1 MDPLLKAGFI
11 KNYIREKIV
20 SQLHTGPRQWEGPG
34 GASPASAFP
43 PGPPCAAD
51 ASPHHVPKPRFYWS
65 AVRLIFIVS
74 PKQLPGGSTARWW
87 LPAADPAFGG
97 DVLASGPHWGLGAGR
112 AFVLLPSSWQ
122 HGGRSRPF
130 LQVLWLNHEGRR
142 GSPPRYLFQID
153 RPREETEEEER
164 NHSEGQNRDLSASP
178 TRHQYKPTLSLF
190 WKSNFEN
197 RIFCIRLYSY
207 LVCIFVESRPETRG
221 VPFLLDVSAEAG
233 RVHVP
238 AQPPGLRAA
247 ACPVGCWAGQ
257 ARPVAP
263 HEATCAPSVGRQVS
277 WTFPNAGPA
286 GSFLEPLTHA
296 EVCESIGLHL

>member
-130 LQVLWLNHEGRR
+130 LQVLWLNHEGQR
-142 GSPPRYLFQID
+142 GSPPVICFRSIDPEKKQKRRKETTVKDKTGIFQLRQHATNTNLPFLSSGRAILK
-153 RPREETEEEER
+153 TEY
-164 NHSEGQNRDLSASP
+164 SASGFIP
-178 TRHQYKPTLSLF
+178 ILF
-190 WKSNFEN
+190 
-197 RIFCIRLYSY
+197 
-207 LVCIFVESRPETRG
+207 V
-221 VPFLLDVSAEAG
+221 FL
-233 RVHVP
+233 
-238 AQPPGLRAA
+238 
-247 ACPVGCWAGQ
+247 
-257 ARPVAP
+257 
-263 HEATCAPSVGRQVS
+263 
-277 WTFPNAGPA
+277 
-286 GSFLEPLTHA
+286 
-296 EVCESIGLHL
+296 